1 MGRARRYPGTLYL
14 SREPKPATSGL
25 FSFLRSNMSRFT
37 FTSESVSEGHPD
49 KVCDYISDSVL
60 DACFEQDP
68 RSRVACETLVKSDHV
83 VLAGEITT
91 NAKLD
96 FDKIVRQAV
105 KEIGYTD
112 ASEPFCD
119 TTLKI
124 VQLITKQSNEISQG
138 VTEATS
144 QSGDQG
150 AGDQGIMFGYA
161 TDESPE
167 MMPLPIL
174 LAHKLMKAMAD
185 DRHARKHT
193 WLRPDSKSQ
202 VSLNYD
208 GNDPRDVTAVVV
220 STQHT
225 PEADQKK
232 ITDYVREELGPRALG
247 QWWNNKLTLFVNP
260 TGSFIHGGP
269 SADAGVTGR
278 KIIVDSYGGW
288 GRHGGGAFSGK
299 DPSKVDRSSAYFC
312 RYVAKQVVASGFAKK
327 AEIQVG
333 YAIGMAKPVS
343 VKVDT
348 FGTGDERAAAEFVM
362 NNFDFRPRA
371 IIEKLN
377 LLRPI
382 YRQSTNYGHFG
393 RTGLPWEAV
402 EKAAAIAK

>member
-1 MGRARRYPGTLYL
+1 
-14 SREPKPATSGL
+14 
-25 FSFLRSNMSRFT
+25 MSQFT
-37 FTSESVSEGHPD
+37 FSSESVSEGHPD
-49 KVCDYISDSVL
+49 KVCDYIADSIL
-60 DACFEQDP
+60 DACIEQDAQ
-68 RSRVACETLVKSDHV
+68 SRVACETLVKSDHV

-96 FDKIVRQAV
+96 YDKIVRRAV

-112 ASEPFCD
+112 ESEPFCD

-124 VQLITKQSNEISQG
+124 VSLITKQSNEIDQG
-138 VTEATS
+138 VTSTTS

-161 TDESPE
+161 TNESEE

-174 LAHKLMKAMAD
+174 LAHKLTYGLAADRKANKVD
-185 DRHARKHT
+185 F
-193 WLRPDSKSQ
+193 LRPDSKSQ
-202 VSLNYD
+202 VSVLYD
-208 GNDPRDVTAVVV
+208 GNTPKQVACVVV

-225 PEADQKK
+225 PAADQKR
-232 ITDYVREELGPRALG
+232 ITEYVREDLGPRVLAA
-247 QWWNNKLTLFVNP
+247 WWRKDLLLLVNP
-260 TGSFIHGGP
+260 TGSFTHGGP

-278 KIIVDSYGGW
+278 KIIVDTYGGW

-312 RYVAKQVVASGFAKK
+312 RYVARQVVSNGFAKK

-348 FGTGDERAAAEFVM
+348 FGTGDEDKAAKYVM
-362 NNFDFRPRA
+362 DSFDFRPRA
-371 IIEKLN
+371 IIDTLN

-382 YRQSTNYGHFG
+382 YRKTTNYGHFG
-393 RTGLPWEAV
+393 RTGLPWEEPVAV
-402 EKAAAIAK
+402 AAK

>member
-1 MGRARRYPGTLYL
+1 
-14 SREPKPATSGL
+14 
-25 FSFLRSNMSRFT
+25 MSRFT

-49 KVCDYISDSVL
+49 KVCDYISDSIL
-60 DACFEQDP
+60 DACLSQDTK
-68 RSRVACETLVKSDHV
+68 SRVACETLVKSDTV

-91 NAKLD
+91 NATLD
-96 FDKIVRQAV
+96 YDKIVRQAV

-112 ASEPFCD
+112 PSEPFCD
-119 TTLKI
+119 TTLKLI
-124 VQLITKQSNEISQG
+124 SLITRQSNEISQG

-174 LAHKLMKAMAD
+174 LAHKLTKGMAD
-185 DRHARKHT
+185 DRKSNKVDF
-193 WLRPDSKSQ
+193 LRPDSKSQ
-202 VSLNYD
+202 VSLTYD
-208 GNDPRDVTAVVV
+208 GNDPKEVTAVVI
-220 STQHT
+220 STQHS
-225 PEADQKK
+225 PAADQKR
-232 ITDYVREELGPRALG
+232 ITAYVREDLGPRTLG
-247 QWWNNKLTLFVNP
+247 QWWNNKLTLYVNP

-312 RYVAKQVVASGFAKK
+312 RYVAKQVVAAGIAKK

-333 YAIGMAKPVS
+333 YAIGMAQPVS

-362 NNFDFRPRA
+362 NAFDFRPRA
-371 IIEKLN
+371 IIDKLN

-382 YRQSTNYGHFG
+382 YRESTNYGHFG
-393 RTGLPWEAV
+393 RLGLPWEVV
-402 EKAAAIAK
+402 EKAAAVAK

>member
-1 MGRARRYPGTLYL
+1 
-14 SREPKPATSGL
+14 
-25 FSFLRSNMSRFT
+25 MSRFT

-60 DACFEQDP
+60 DACFEQDTK
-68 RSRVACETLVKSDHV
+68 SRVACETLVKSDHV

-96 FDKIVRQAV
+96 FDAIVRKAV

-112 ASEPFCD
+112 TSEPFCD
-119 TTLKI
+119 TTLKLI
-124 VQLITKQSNEISQG
+124 SLITKQSNEISQG

-161 TDESPE
+161 TDESAE

-185 DRHARKHT
+185 DRHAGKIA

-208 GNDPRDVTAVVV
+208 GNTPLDVTAVVV

-225 PEADQKK
+225 PAADQKK
-232 ITDYVREELGPRALG
+232 ITEYVREDLGPRALG
-247 QWWNNKLTLFVNP
+247 QWWNKNLTLFVNP

-312 RYVAKQVVASGFAKK
+312 RYVAKQVVSAGFAKK

-348 FGTGDERAAAEFVM
+348 FGTGDERAAADFVM

-393 RTGLPWEAV
+393 RTGLPWEAI
-402 EKAAAIAK
+402 EKAAAVAR

>member
-1 MGRARRYPGTLYL
+1 
-14 SREPKPATSGL
+14 
-25 FSFLRSNMSRFT
+25 MSRFT

-49 KVCDYISDSVL
+49 KVCDYISDSIL
-60 DACFEQDP
+60 DACLAQDTK
-68 RSRVACETLVKSDHV
+68 SRVACETLVKSDTV

-91 NAKLD
+91 NATLD
-96 FDKIVRQAV
+96 YDKIVRQAV

-112 ASEPFCD
+112 PTEPFCD
-119 TTLKI
+119 TTLKLI
-124 VQLITKQSNEISQG
+124 SLITRQSNEISQG

-174 LAHKLMKAMAD
+174 IAHKLMKVMAD
-185 DRHARKHT
+185 DRKAGKVDF
-193 WLRPDSKSQ
+193 LRPDSKSQ
-202 VSLNYD
+202 VSLTYD
-208 GNDPRDVTAVVV
+208 GNDPKEVTAVVV
-220 STQHT
+220 STQHS
-225 PEADQKK
+225 PAADQKR
-232 ITDYVREELGPRALG
+232 ITEYVREDLGPRALG
-247 QWWNNKLTLFVNP
+247 QWWNNKLTLYVNP

-312 RYVAKQVVASGFAKK
+312 RYVAKQVVAAGLAKK

-348 FGTGDERAAAEFVM
+348 FHTGDERAAAEFVM
-362 NNFDFRPRA
+362 NAFDFRPRA
-371 IIEKLN
+371 IIEKLD

-393 RTGLPWEAV
+393 RLGLPWEAV
-402 EKAAAIAK
+402 EKAAAVAT

>member
-1 MGRARRYPGTLYL
+1 
-14 SREPKPATSGL
+14 
-25 FSFLRSNMSRFT
+25 MSRFT

-68 RSRVACETLVKSDHV
+68 RSRVACETLCKSDTL

-96 FDKIVRQAV
+96 YDKIVRQAV

-112 ASEPFCD
+112 TSEPFCD

-124 VQLITKQSNEISQG
+124 LQLITKQSNEISQG

-185 DRHARKHT
+185 DRHAGKYS

-225 PEADQKK
+225 PEADQKR
-232 ITDYVREELGPRALG
+232 ITEYVREELGPKALG
-247 QWWNNKLTLFVNP
+247 SWWNKTLTLFVNP

-312 RYVAKQVVASGFAKK
+312 RYVAKQVVASGLARK

-348 FGTGDERAAAEFVM
+348 FGTGDEPAAAEYVM
-362 NNFDFRPRA
+362 HTFDFRPRA
-371 IIEKLN
+371 IIDQLN
-377 LLRPI
+377 LLRPT
-382 YRQSTNYGHFG
+382 YRQTTTYGHFG
-393 RTGLPWEAV
+393 RTGLPSEEPV
-402 EKAAAIAK
+402 PVAAQ

>member
-1 MGRARRYPGTLYL
+1 
-14 SREPKPATSGL
+14 
-25 FSFLRSNMSRFT
+25 MSRFT

-96 FDKIVRQAV
+96 FEKIVRQAV

-112 ASEPFCD
+112 TSEPFCD

-138 VTEATS
+138 VTETTS

-185 DRHARKHT
+185 DRHAGKYT

-225 PEADQKK
+225 AEVDQKR
-232 ITDYVREELGPRALG
+232 ITEYVREELGPKALG
-247 QWWNNKLTLFVNP
+247 NWWNKSLTLFVNP
-260 TGSFIHGGP
+260 TGSFIHGGRRP
-269 SADAGVTGR
+269 TPASPAA
-278 KIIVDSYGGW
+278 
-288 GRHGGGAFSGK
+288 
-299 DPSKVDRSSAYFC
+299 RSSSTATAAGA
-312 RYVAKQVVASGFAKK
+312 V
-327 AEIQVG
+327 
-333 YAIGMAKPVS
+333 
-343 VKVDT
+343 T
-348 FGTGDERAAAEFVM
+348 AAA
-362 NNFDFRPRA
+362 RSAARTPRKS
-371 IIEKLN
+371 I
-377 LLRPI
+377 
-382 YRQSTNYGHFG
+382 
-393 RTGLPWEAV
+393 
-402 EKAAAIAK
+402 AAAPTSAATSPSRSSRRDSRRRRKSRSATRSAWRSQCRSRSIRSAPVTNGRPLTS

>member
-1 MGRARRYPGTLYL
+1 
-14 SREPKPATSGL
+14 
-25 FSFLRSNMSRFT
+25 MSRFT

-49 KVCDYISDSVL
+49 KVCDYISDSIL
-60 DACFEQDP
+60 DACLSQDTK
-68 RSRVACETLVKSDHV
+68 SRVACETLVKSDTV

-91 NAKLD
+91 NATLD
-96 FDKIVRQAV
+96 YDKIVRQAV

-112 ASEPFCD
+112 STEPFCD
-119 TTLKI
+119 TTLKLI
-124 VQLITKQSNEISQG
+124 SLITRQSNEISQG

-161 TDESPE
+161 TDESAE

-174 LAHKLMKAMAD
+174 LAHKLTKGMAD
-185 DRHARKHT
+185 DRKAGKVDF
-193 WLRPDSKSQ
+193 LRPDSKSQ
-202 VSLNYD
+202 VSLTYD
-208 GNDPRDVTAVVV
+208 GNDPKEVTAVVI
-220 STQHT
+220 STQHS
-225 PEADQKK
+225 PAADQKR
-232 ITDYVREELGPRALG
+232 ITEYVREDLGPRTLG
-247 QWWNNKLTLFVNP
+247 QWWNNKLTLYVNP

-312 RYVAKQVVASGFAKK
+312 RYVAKQVVAAGIAKK

-348 FGTGDERAAAEFVM
+348 FHTGDERAAAEFVM
-362 NNFDFRPRA
+362 NAFDFRPRA
-371 IIEKLN
+371 IIDKLD

-393 RTGLPWEAV
+393 RLGLPWEVV
-402 EKAAAIAK
+402 EKAAAVAK

>member
-1 MGRARRYPGTLYL
+1 
-14 SREPKPATSGL
+14 
-25 FSFLRSNMSRFT
+25 
-37 FTSESVSEGHPD
+37 VSEGHPD
-49 KVCDYISDSVL
+49 KVCDYISDSIL

-68 RSRVACETLVKSDHV
+68 TSRVACETLCKSDTV

-96 FDKIVRQAV
+96 YDKIVRQAV
-105 KEIGYTD
+105 KEIGYCDT
-112 ASEPFCD
+112 SEPFCD
-119 TTLKI
+119 TTLKLI
-124 VQLITKQSNEISQG
+124 SLITKQSNEISQG
-138 VTEATS
+138 VTATTS

-161 TDESPE
+161 TDESSE
-167 MMPLPIL
+167 MMPLPIV
-174 LAHKLMKAMAD
+174 LAHKLTKGLTD
-185 DRHARKHT
+185 DRKAGKVNF
-193 WLRPDSKSQ
+193 LRPDSKSQ
-202 VSLNYD
+202 VSVVYEDNEPKY
-208 GNDPRDVTAVVV
+208 VSAVVV

-225 PEADQKK
+225 PAADQKK
-232 ITDYVREELGPRALG
+232 ITEYVREDLGPRVLGSWWKGDVALY
-247 QWWNNKLTLFVNP
+247 VNP

-278 KIIVDSYGGW
+278 KIIVDTYGGW

-312 RYVAKQVVASGFAKK
+312 RFVARQVVSAGFAKK

-362 NNFDFRPRA
+362 NAFDFRPRM
-371 IIEKLN
+371 IIERLD

-382 YRQSTNYGHFG
+382 YRQTTNYGHFG
-393 RTGLPWEAV
+393 RPGLPWETV
-402 EKAAAIAK
+402 EKAAAVAK

>member
-1 MGRARRYPGTLYL
+1 
-14 SREPKPATSGL
+14 
-25 FSFLRSNMSRFT
+25 MSRFI

-68 RSRVACETLVKSDHV
+68 QSRVACETLCKSDTV

-91 NAKLD
+91 NAVLD
-96 FDKIVRQAV
+96 YEKIVRDAV
-105 KEIGYTD
+105 REIGYTD
-112 ASEPFCD
+112 GSEPFCD
-119 TTLKI
+119 TTLK
-124 VQLITKQSNEISQG
+124 LIPIITQQSSQISQG
-138 VTEATS
+138 VTATTS

-161 TDESPE
+161 TDESDE

-174 LAHKLMKAMAD
+174 LAHRLTKGLTG
-185 DRHARKHT
+185 DRKEGTVAF
-193 WLRPDSKSQ
+193 LRPDSKSQ
-202 VSLNYD
+202 VSVLYEN
-208 GNDPRDVTAVVV
+208 NEPKEVTAVVV

-225 PEADQKK
+225 PAANQHQ
-232 ITDYVREELGPRALG
+232 IADYVRTVLGPRVLG
-247 QWWNNKLTLFVNP
+247 TWWNPNAALHVNP
-260 TGSFIHGGP
+260 TGDFSHGGP

-278 KIIVDSYGGW
+278 KIIVDTYGGW

-312 RYVAKQVVASGFAKK
+312 RYVAKQVVTSGLAKK

-348 FGTGDERAAAEFVM
+348 FGTGDERAAADFVM
-362 NNFDFRPRA
+362 NAFDFRPRA
-371 IIEKLN
+371 IIERLN

-382 YRQSTNYGHFG
+382 YRSTTNYGHFG
-393 RTGLPWEAV
+393 RPGLPWETV
-402 EKAAAIAK
+402 EKTAAVAK

>member
-1 MGRARRYPGTLYL
+1 M
-14 SREPKPATSGL
+14 S
-25 FSFLRSNMSRFT
+25 SRFV

-60 DACFEQDP
+60 DACLSQDP
-68 RSRVACETLVKSDHV
+68 TSRVACETLVKSDTV

-96 FDKIVRQAV
+96 YDQIVRQAV

-112 ASEPFCD
+112 TSEPFCD
-119 TTLKI
+119 TTLKLI
-124 VQLITKQSNEISQG
+124 SLITKQSNEISQG
-138 VTEATS
+138 VTETTS

-161 TDESPE
+161 SDESVE

-174 LAHKLMKAMAD
+174 LAHKLTKGMAEDRKAG
-185 DRHARKHT
+185 KVNF
-193 WLRPDSKSQ
+193 LRPDSKSQ
-202 VSLNYD
+202 VSLLYD
-208 GNDPRDVTAVVV
+208 GNDPKEVTAVVV
-220 STQHT
+220 STQHE
-225 PEADQKK
+225 PHADQKK
-232 ITDYVREELGPRALG
+232 ITEYVREDLGPRVLG
-247 QWWNNKLTLFVNP
+247 DWWNSKLSLYVNP
-260 TGSFIHGGP
+260 TGSFVHGGP

-312 RYVAKQVVASGFAKK
+312 RYVAKQVIAAGLAKR

-348 FGTGDERAAAEFVM
+348 FGTGDWRAAEELVM
-362 NNFDFRPRA
+362 NAFDFRPRA
-371 IIEKLN
+371 IIEKLD

-382 YRQSTNYGHFG
+382 FRESTNYGHFG
-393 RTGLPWEAV
+393 RLGLPWEAV
-402 EKAAAIAK
+402 EKPVAVAK

>member
-1 MGRARRYPGTLYL
+1 
-14 SREPKPATSGL
+14 
-25 FSFLRSNMSRFT
+25 MSRFT

-60 DACFEQDP
+60 DACLAEDP
-68 RSRVACETLVKSDHV
+68 KSRVACETLVKSDHV

-112 ASEPFCD
+112 TSEPFCD
-119 TTLKI
+119 TTLKL
-124 VQLITKQSNEISQG
+124 VSLITKQSNEISQG

-161 TDESPE
+161 TDESAE

-185 DRHARKHT
+185 DRHAGKVA

-208 GNDPRDVTAVVV
+208 GNTPLDVTAVVV

-225 PEADQKK
+225 PAADQKK
-232 ITDYVREELGPRALG
+232 ITEYVREELGPRALG
-247 QWWNNKLTLFVNP
+247 QWWNKNLTLYVNP

-312 RYVAKQVVASGFAKK
+312 RYVAKQVVSAGFAKK

-348 FGTGDERAAAEFVM
+348 FGTGDERAAADFVM

-393 RTGLPWEAV
+393 RTGLPWEAI
-402 EKAAAIAK
+402 EKAAAVAR

>member
-1 MGRARRYPGTLYL
+1 
-14 SREPKPATSGL
+14 
-25 FSFLRSNMSRFT
+25 MSRFT

-96 FDKIVRQAV
+96 YDKIVRQAV

-112 ASEPFCD
+112 TSEPFCD
-119 TTLKI
+119 TTLKLI
-124 VQLITKQSNEISQG
+124 SLITKQSNEISQG

-174 LAHKLMKAMAD
+174 LAHKLTKGMAT
-185 DRHARKHT
+185 DRKSGKYN

-202 VSLNYD
+202 VSLTYD
-208 GNDPRDVTAVVV
+208 GNDPKEVTAVVV

-232 ITDYVREELGPRALG
+232 ITEYVREVLGPRELG
-247 QWWNNKLTLFVNP
+247 QWWNSKLTLFVNP

-371 IIEKLN
+371 IVEKLD

-382 YRQSTNYGHFG
+382 YRQTTNYGHFG
-393 RTGLPWEAV
+393 RPGLPWEAV
-402 EKAAAIAK
+402 EKAAAVAR

>member
-1 MGRARRYPGTLYL
+1 
-14 SREPKPATSGL
+14 
-25 FSFLRSNMSRFT
+25 MSRFT

-49 KVCDYISDSVL
+49 KVCDYISDSIL
-60 DACFEQDP
+60 DACLSQDTK
-68 RSRVACETLVKSDHV
+68 SRVACETLVKSDTV

-91 NAKLD
+91 NATLD
-96 FDKIVRQAV
+96 YDKIVRQAV

-112 ASEPFCD
+112 ATEPFCD
-119 TTLKI
+119 KTLKLI
-124 VQLITKQSNEISQG
+124 SLITRQSNEISQG

-174 LAHKLMKAMAD
+174 LAHKLMKVMAD
-185 DRHARKHT
+185 DRKAGKVDF
-193 WLRPDSKSQ
+193 LRPDSKSQ
-202 VSLNYD
+202 VSLTYD
-208 GNDPRDVTAVVV
+208 GNDPKEVTAVVV

-225 PEADQKK
+225 PAADQKR
-232 ITDYVREELGPRALG
+232 ITEYVREDLGPRTLG
-247 QWWNNKLTLFVNP
+247 QWWNKSLTLYVNP

-312 RYVAKQVVASGFAKK
+312 RYVAKQVVAAGLAKK

-348 FGTGDERAAAEFVM
+348 FHTGDERAAAEFVM
-362 NNFDFRPRA
+362 NAFDFRPRA
-371 IIEKLN
+371 IIEKLD
-377 LLRPI
+377 LLRAI
-382 YRQSTNYGHFG
+382 YRETTNYGHFG
-393 RTGLPWEAV
+393 RPGLPWEVV
-402 EKAAAIAK
+402 EKAVAVAK

>member
-1 MGRARRYPGTLYL
+1 
-14 SREPKPATSGL
+14 
-25 FSFLRSNMSRFT
+25 MSRFT
-37 FTSESVSEGHPD
+37 FSSESVSEGHPD
-49 KVCDYISDSVL
+49 KVCDYISDSIL

-68 RSRVACETLVKSDHV
+68 ASRVACETLCKSDTV

-96 FDKIVRQAV
+96 YDAIIRQAV

-112 ASEPFCD
+112 GGEPFCD
-119 TTLKI
+119 RTLKVI
-124 VQLITKQSNEISQG
+124 SLITKQSNEISQG
-138 VTEATS
+138 VTATTS

-161 TDESPE
+161 TDESDE

-174 LAHKLMKAMAD
+174 LAHKLTKGLTD
-185 DRHARKHT
+185 DRKSGRVNF
-193 WLRPDSKSQ
+193 LRPDSKSQ
-202 VSLNYD
+202 VSVVYEDNE
-208 GNDPRDVTAVVV
+208 PKFVSAVVV

-225 PEADQKK
+225 ASADQRR
-232 ITDYVREELGPRALG
+232 ITDYVREDLGPRVLG
-247 QWWNNKLTLFVNP
+247 DWWRKDVTLYVNP

-278 KIIVDSYGGW
+278 KIIVDTYGGW

-312 RYVAKQVVASGFAKK
+312 RFVARQVVASGFAKK

-362 NNFDFRPRA
+362 NAFDFRPRA
-371 IIEKLN
+371 IIERLN
-377 LLRPI
+377 LLHPI
-382 YRQSTNYGHFG
+382 YRGTTNYGHFG
-393 RTGLPWEAV
+393 RPGLPWETV
-402 EKAAAIAK
+402 EKAAAVAK

>member
-1 MGRARRYPGTLYL
+1 
-14 SREPKPATSGL
+14 
-25 FSFLRSNMSRFT
+25 MSRFT

-96 FDKIVRQAV
+96 YDKIVRQAV

-112 ASEPFCD
+112 TSEPFCD
-119 TTLKI
+119 TTLKLI
-124 VQLITKQSNEISQG
+124 SLITKQSNEISQG

-174 LAHKLMKAMAD
+174 LAHKLTKGMAT
-185 DRHARKHT
+185 DRKSGKYN

-202 VSLNYD
+202 VSLTYD
-208 GNDPRDVTAVVV
+208 GNDPKEVTAVVV

-232 ITDYVREELGPRALG
+232 ITEYVREVLGPRELG
-247 QWWNNKLTLFVNP
+247 QWWNSKLTLFVNP

-362 NNFDFRPRA
+362 NTFDFRPRA
-371 IIEKLN
+371 IVDKLN

-382 YRQSTNYGHFG
+382 YRQTTNYGHFG

-402 EKAAAIAK
+402 EKAAAVAK

>member
-1 MGRARRYPGTLYL
+1 
-14 SREPKPATSGL
+14 
-25 FSFLRSNMSRFT
+25 MSRFT

-96 FDKIVRQAV
+96 YDKIVRQAV

-112 ASEPFCD
+112 TSEPFCD

-124 VQLITKQSNEISQG
+124 ISLITKQSNEISQG

-174 LAHKLMKAMAD
+174 LAHKLMKAMAE
-185 DRHARKHT
+185 DRHAGKCT

-247 QWWNNKLTLFVNP
+247 AWWNKSLTLFVNP

-312 RYVAKQVVASGFAKK
+312 RYVAKQVVSSGFAKK

-348 FGTGDERAAAEFVM
+348 FGTGDERAAADFVM

-371 IIEKLN
+371 IIEKLD

-393 RTGLPWEAV
+393 RAGLPWEAV
-402 EKAAAIAK
+402 EKAAAVAK

>member
-1 MGRARRYPGTLYL
+1 
-14 SREPKPATSGL
+14 
-25 FSFLRSNMSRFT
+25 MSRFT

-49 KVCDYISDSVL
+49 KVADYISDSVL
-60 DACFEQDP
+60 DACLEQDP
-68 RSRVACETLVKSDHV
+68 RSRVACETLVKNDTV

-96 FDKIVRQAV
+96 YDKIVRQAV
-105 KEIGYTD
+105 KDIGYTD
-112 ASEPFCD
+112 SSEPFCD
-119 TTLKI
+119 TTLKLI
-124 VQLITKQSNEISQG
+124 AMITKQSNEISQG

-174 LAHKLMKAMAD
+174 LAHKLLKVMAE
-185 DRHARKHT
+185 DRHAGKYA

-208 GNDPRDVTAVVV
+208 GNDPKDVTAVVI
-220 STQHT
+220 STQHS
-225 PEADQKK
+225 PAADQKK
-232 ITDYVREELGPRALG
+232 ITEYVREELGPKALG
-247 QWWNNKLTLFVNP
+247 AWWNTSLTLYVNP

-312 RYVAKQVVASGFAKK
+312 RYVAKQVVSSGFAKR

-348 FGTGDERAAAEFVM
+348 VGTGDERAAAEFVM
-362 NNFDFRPRA
+362 NAFDFRPRA
-371 IIEKLN
+371 IIDKLN

-382 YRQSTNYGHFG
+382 YRSSTNYGHFG
-393 RTGLPWEAV
+393 RPGLPWEVV
-402 EKAAAIAK
+402 EKAAAVAK

>member
-1 MGRARRYPGTLYL
+1 
-14 SREPKPATSGL
+14 
-25 FSFLRSNMSRFT
+25 MSRFT

-96 FDKIVRQAV
+96 YEKIVRQAV

-112 ASEPFCD
+112 SSEPFCD
-119 TTLKI
+119 TTLKLI
-124 VQLITKQSNEISQG
+124 SLITRQSNEISQG

-174 LAHKLMKAMAD
+174 LAHKLTKGMAN
-185 DRHARKHT
+185 DRKSGKYD

-202 VSLNYD
+202 VSLTYD
-208 GNDPRDVTAVVV
+208 GNDPKEVTAVVV

-232 ITDYVREELGPRALG
+232 ITEYVREVLGPRELG
-247 QWWNNKLTLFVNP
+247 SWWNSKLTLFVNP

-362 NNFDFRPRA
+362 NTFDFRPRA
-371 IIEKLN
+371 IIEKLD
-377 LLRPI
+377 LLRPL
-382 YRQSTNYGHFG
+382 YRQTTNYGHFG
-393 RTGLPWEAV
+393 RTGLPWEVV
-402 EKAAAIAK
+402 ERAAAVAK

>member
-1 MGRARRYPGTLYL
+1 
-14 SREPKPATSGL
+14 
-25 FSFLRSNMSRFT
+25 MSRFT

-49 KVCDYISDSVL
+49 KVCDYISDSIL
-60 DACFEQDP
+60 DACLSQDTK
-68 RSRVACETLVKSDHV
+68 SRVACETLVKSDTV

-91 NAKLD
+91 NATLD
-96 FDKIVRQAV
+96 YDKIVRQAV

-112 ASEPFCD
+112 STEPFCD
-119 TTLKI
+119 TTLKLI
-124 VQLITKQSNEISQG
+124 SLITRQSNEISQG

-161 TDESPE
+161 TDESAE

-174 LAHKLMKAMAD
+174 LAHKLTKGMAD
-185 DRHARKHT
+185 DRKAGKVDF
-193 WLRPDSKSQ
+193 LRPDSKSQ
-202 VSLNYD
+202 VSLTYD
-208 GNDPRDVTAVVV
+208 GNDPKEVTAVVI
-220 STQHT
+220 STQHS
-225 PEADQKK
+225 PAADQKR
-232 ITDYVREELGPRALG
+232 ITEYVREDLGPRTLG
-247 QWWNNKLTLFVNP
+247 QWWNNKLTLYVNP

-312 RYVAKQVVASGFAKK
+312 RYVAKQVVASGLAKK

-348 FGTGDERAAAEFVM
+348 FNTGDERAAAEFVM
-362 NNFDFRPRA
+362 NAFDFRPRA
-371 IIEKLN
+371 IIDKLN

-393 RTGLPWEAV
+393 RPGLPWETV
-402 EKAAAIAK
+402 EKAVAVAK